1 MASLDVGLI
10 TRKFWAA
17 HEVSPC
23 NQLYSGARGE
33 LAFSTE
39 RSNFLVTPTGI
50 EPVFQP

>member
-17 HEVSPC
+17 REMKPC
-23 NQLYSGARGE
+23 DQLNSGAGGL
-33 LAFSTE
+33 LAYSTG
-39 RSNFLVTPTGI
+39 RSNLLVTPTGI